1 VDRDRFLETAG
12 RRGIHAETA
21 AAFYDDLYRSPP
33 KHLSRTGTPFLAETR
48 LTRTVQ
54 VLVWVGTVAVIGA
67 HAWWS
72 TDAYES
78 LGIGIVLVL
87 TLVWQAGFLVAA
99 EWARRREYALLA
111 AGFAAIVVF
120 YTPLTAYSI
129 ERLLGAQ
136 FKWNDFDDFY
146 PYVSGGWIFMELTAI
161 VVAILALA
169 RYRRPFLM
177 LPLTLFAG
185 FLAMDG
191 ATRAFGGWDDRA
203 AVEDVVLAIGLLMLA
218 GAVAL
223 DYRGWRRFAFWP
235 HLGSVWLVSW
245 GLELLCGDHH
255 TLGLFLAAAVAL
267 VLGVWLVRVIYLVA
281 GGVLGWAALSV
292 SAHGLAFPFLLMLGG
307 IGFIGLAVWLA
318 RVDSP
323 IRRWLAERGLP
334 APQRDLA
341 F

>member
-12 RRGIHAETA
+12 RRGIHAEA
-21 AAFYDDLYRSPP
+21 AAALYGDLYGSAPER
-33 KHLSRTGTPFLAETR
+33 LSRTETPFLAETR

-72 TDAYES
+72 TDGYES

-99 EWARRREYALLA
+99 EWARRREYALLV

-120 YTPLTAYSI
+120 YTPLT
-129 ERLLGAQ
+129 
-136 FKWNDFDDFY
+136 D
-146 PYVSGGWIFMELTAI
+146 
-161 VVAILALA
+161 
-169 RYRRPFLM
+169 
-177 LPLTLFAG
+177 
-185 FLAMDG
+185 
-191 ATRAFGGWDDRA
+191 
-203 AVEDVVLAIGLLMLA
+203 
-218 GAVAL
+218 
-223 DYRGWRRFAFWP
+223 
-235 HLGSVWLVSW
+235 
-245 GLELLCGDHH
+245 
-255 TLGLFLAAAVAL
+255 
-267 VLGVWLVRVIYLVA
+267 
-281 GGVLGWAALSV
+281 
-292 SAHGLAFPFLLMLGG
+292 AFPFLLMLGG

-334 APQRDLA
+334 APQRDVA